1 MFRTAL
7 KGVAAHKVR
16 FLLTALAI
24 ILGVGF
30 IAGTYILTDTMNAA
44 FDGLFQQ
51 ISKGIAVEVTGT
63 PKFTSSG
70 PGGQQS
76 GSAQRV
82 PASLVPVV
90 AAVEG
95 VRVAEGNVGGYA
107 QLVDEKGK
115 AISTG
120 GAPTLGTSWTS
131 DAQMNSLT
139 MRQGRAPRDSGEIAV
154 DAGTA
159 AKHDLHI
166 GDTVTVLLQGPSIKA
181 KIVGLVGFGQQDNL
195 LGATLVVFDTATA
208 QRVFDAPNQFDAI
221 AVAADPG
228 VSAVQLRDRIQ
239 AVLPNGFQAKTGQ
252 ETAQTQSADIRKALS
267 FFTIAL
273 LVFADIA
280 LFVGAFIIYNTFSIL
295 VAQRTREL
303 ALLRA
308 LGASGAQVR
317 RAVMIEAA
325 VVGIFASIIGLAFG
339 FVVAAGLR
347 ALLNAFG
354 IDLPSTSLQVLPRTI
369 IVALI
374 IGVGVTLASAL
385 VPARRAA
392 KLPPVAALRDPEPS
406 SSAFSLGRT
415 IIGSLLTAGGIA
427 ALFLG
432 LFGSTGNSGLLV
444 GLGAILVFLGVGGLS
459 PLIARPLARV
469 IGAPGAGVSR
479 VSGKLGRENAMR
491 NPKRTASTAA
501 ALMIG
506 LGLVA
511 FVSIFAASIKSSADA
526 ALESTLKADYI
537 VTSTSFQPF
546 SQNVAAELRSKS
558 EFASVSEVRQGI
570 MGFKG
575 TATQV
580 SGMDPETL
588 TQVATVNMKAG
599 SVDALGQENG
609 LLVWQQTAKSNGW
622 TVGDTVPVEFNQT
635 GKQTLKVVGIY
646 TDNRLLGNYVVSLD
660 TYDRNFVEQLDTVV
674 LAKTAPGVS
683 QAQAKAAANA
693 VAKAFPNVQV
703 QDQAEFRQKQ
713 ASQIDTLL
721 GLITA
726 LLGLAIFIALFG
738 IINTLGLSILER
750 TREIGLLRAV
760 GMSRRQVR
768 GMIRWE
774 SVIIAV
780 LGALLGIVVGV
791 FFGWAMVRALHS
803 QGITSMTV
811 PYGQLLF
818 YVILAGVFGVLAG
831 LLPARRAA
839 RLNVLEAIAT
849 E

>member
-16 FLLTALAI
+16 LALTALAI

-51 ISKGIAVEVTGT
+51 ISKGVAVQVSGT
-63 PKFTSSG
+63 PKFTSSV
-70 PGGQQS
+70 GGQDS

-82 PASLVPVV
+82 PASLVPTV
-90 AAVEG
+90 AGVEG
-95 VRVAEGNVGGYA
+95 VRVADGTVGGYA
-107 QLVDEKGK
+107 QLVDKHGK

-131 DAQMNSLT
+131 DKEMNSLT
-139 MRQGRAPRDSGEIAV
+139 IRQGRPPETSSEIAV

-159 AKHDLHI
+159 SKYNLKV
-166 GDTVTVLLQGPSIKA
+166 GDTVTVLLQGPSMKA
-181 KIVGLVGFGQQDNL
+181 KIVGIVGFGKQDNL

-208 QRVFDAPNQFDAI
+208 QRVFNAPNQFDAI
-221 AVAADPG
+221 EVAADPG
-228 VSAVQLRDRIQ
+228 VSAVTLRDRIQ
-239 AVLPNGFQAKTGQ
+239 AVLPAGFQAKTGQ
-252 ETAQTQSADIRKALS
+252 ETAQTQSSDIKKALS

-325 VVGIFASIIGLAFG
+325 VVGVFASLIGIAFG
-339 FVVAAGLR
+339 FLVALGLR

-369 IVALI
+369 IVGLI
-374 IGVGVTLASAL
+374 IGIGVTLVSAIA
-385 VPARRAA
+385 PARRAA

-406 SSAFSLGRT
+406 SSAFSLART
-415 IIGSLLTAGGIA
+415 ILGGVLTAAGIG

-432 LFGSTGNSGLLV
+432 LFGSTSNAGLLV
-444 GLGAILVFLGVGGLS
+444 GLGALLVFLGVGGLS
-459 PLIARPLARV
+459 PLIARPLAFGL
-469 IGAPGAGVSR
+469 GAPLSRLAGI
-479 VSGKLGRENAMR
+479 SGRLGRENAMR

-506 LGLVA
+506 LGLVG
-511 FVSIFAASIKSSADA
+511 FVSIFAASVKSSATA
-526 ALESTLKADYI
+526 ALEATLKADYI

-546 SQNVAAELRSKS
+546 SQDVAGELRSKS
-558 EFASVSEVRQGI
+558 EFTSVSQVRQGI
-570 MGFKG
+570 MGFRG
-575 TATQV
+575 SATQV
-580 SGMDPETL
+580 TGVDPATV
-588 TQVATVNMKAG
+588 TQVVSVPMKAG
-599 SVDALGQENG
+599 SVSALSQQNG
-609 LLVWQQTAKSNGW
+609 LLVWQQTATSNGW
-622 TVGDTVPVEFNQT
+622 SVGDSIPVTFNAT
-635 GKQTLKVVGIY
+635 GKQELKIVGVY
-646 TDNRLLGNYVVSLD
+646 TDNRLLGNYVISLD
-660 TYDRNFVEQLDTVV
+660 TYDHNFTSQLDTFV
-674 LAKTAPGVS
+674 LATTAPGVS
-683 QAQAKAAANA
+683 QSQAKAAANS
-693 VAKAFPNVQV
+693 VAKSFPNVQV
-703 QDQAEFRQKQ
+703 QDQAQFRAKQ

-726 LLGLAIFIALFG
+726 LLGLAILIALFG
-738 IINTLGLSILER
+738 IVNTLGLSILER

-760 GMSRRQVR
+760 GMGRRQVR
-768 GMIRWE
+768 AMIRWE
-774 SVIIAV
+774 AVIIAV
-780 LGALLGIVVGV
+780 LGAVLGIVVGI
-791 FFGWAMVRALHS
+791 FFGWALVTALNS
-803 QGITSMTV
+803 QGITSLTI

-831 LLPARRAA
+831 VFPARRAA
-839 RLNVLEAIAT
+839 KLNVLQAIAT

>member
-1 MFRTAL
+1 VFRAAL
-7 KGVAAHKVR
+7 KGVVAHKVR
-16 FLLTALAI
+16 LLLTALAI

-51 ISKGIAVEVTGT
+51 ISKGVAVEVSGT

-90 AAVEG
+90 AGVAG
-95 VRVAEGNVGGYA
+95 VRVAEGTVGGYA
-107 QLVDEKGK
+107 QVVDKHGK
-115 AISTG
+115 AVSTG

-131 DAQMNSLT
+131 DAQMNPLT
-139 MRQGRAPRDSGEIAV
+139 VRRGRPPANGSEIAV

-159 AKHDLHI
+159 AKHDLHV
-166 GDTVTVLLQGPSIKA
+166 GDTVTVLLQGPSMRA
-181 KIVGLVGFGQQDNL
+181 KIVGIVGFGEQDNL
-195 LGATLVVFDTATA
+195 AGATLVVFDTATA
-208 QRVFDAPNQFDAI
+208 QRVFDAPDQFDAI
-221 AVAADPG
+221 EVAADQG
-228 VSAVQLRDRIQ
+228 VSPVQLRDRIQ
-239 AVLPNGFQAKTGQ
+239 AALPGGFQAKTGQ
-252 ETAQTQSADIRKALS
+252 ETAQANSSDLKKALS

-325 VVGIFASIIGLAFG
+325 VVGVFASIVGLGFG
-339 FVVAAGLR
+339 FLVAAGLR

-354 IDLPSTSLQVLPRTI
+354 IDLPSTSLQILPRTI
-369 IVALI
+369 IVALL

-415 IIGSLLTAGGIA
+415 IIGSLFTAGGVA

-432 LFGSTGNSGLLV
+432 LFGNTSNSALV
-444 GLGAILVFLGVGGLS
+444 VGIGALLVFLGVGGLS
-459 PLIARPLARV
+459 PLIARPLSRV
-469 IGAPGAGVSR
+469 IGAPGARMSR
-479 VSGKLGRENAMR
+479 ISGKLGRENAMR

-511 FVSIFAASIKSSADA
+511 FVSIFAASIKSSASA
-526 ALESTLKADYI
+526 ALEATLKADYI

-558 EFASVSEVRQGI
+558 EFATVSEVRQGI
-570 MGFKG
+570 MGRKG
-575 TATQV
+575 SATQV
-580 SGMDPETL
+580 SGMDPRTM
-588 TQVATVNMKAG
+588 TQVVTVDMNAG
-599 SVDALGQENG
+599 SVSALGQENG

-622 TVGDTVPVEFNQT
+622 TVGDTVPVEFNRT

-646 TDNRLLGNYVVSLD
+646 ADNRLLGNYVISLD

-683 QAQAKAAANA
+683 AQQAKAAANA

-703 QDQAEFRQKQ
+703 QDQLEFRQKQ

-721 GLITA
+721 GLVTA

-760 GMSRRQVR
+760 GLSRRQVR

-774 SVIIAV
+774 SVIIAI
-780 LGALLGIVVGV
+780 LGAALGIAVGV

-803 QGITSMTV
+803 QGITSMTI

-831 LLPARRAA
+831 IIPARRAA
-839 RLNVLEAIAT
+839 KLNVLEAIAT

>member
-16 FLLTALAI
+16 LALTALAI

-51 ISKGIAVEVTGT
+51 ISKGVAVEVSGT
-63 PKFTSSG
+63 PKFTSSV
-70 PGGQQS
+70 GGEDS

-82 PASLVPVV
+82 PASLVPTV
-90 AAVEG
+90 AAVQG
-95 VRVAEGNVGGYA
+95 VRVAEGTVGGYA
-107 QLVDEKGK
+107 QLVDKKGK

-120 GAPTLGTSWTS
+120 GALTLGTSWTS
-131 DAQMNSLT
+131 DPGMSSLT
-139 MRQGRAPRDSGEIAV
+139 IRQGRPPENSSEIAV

-159 AKHDLHI
+159 TKHELKL
-166 GDTVTVLLQGPSIKA
+166 GDTVTVLLQGPSMQA
-181 KIVGLVGFGQQDNL
+181 KIVGIVGFGSQDNL

-221 AVAADPG
+221 EVAADPG
-228 VSAVQLRDRIQ
+228 VSAVTLRDRIQ
-239 AVLPNGFQAKTGQ
+239 AALPDGFQAKTGQ
-252 ETAQTQSADIRKALS
+252 ETAQTQSTDIKKALS

-317 RAVMIEAA
+317 RAVLIEAA
-325 VVGIFASIIGLAFG
+325 VVGVVASLIGLAFG

-369 IVALI
+369 IVGLI
-374 IGVGVTLASAL
+374 IGIGVTLVSAIA
-385 VPARRAA
+385 PARRAA

-406 SSAFSLGRT
+406 STAFSLART
-415 IIGSLLTAGGIA
+415 ILGGALTLAGIG

-432 LFGSTGNSGLLV
+432 LFGGTSSSGLLV
-444 GLGAILVFLGVGGLS
+444 GIGALLVFLGVGGLS
-459 PLIARPLARV
+459 PLIARPLARGL
-469 IGAPGAGVSR
+469 GAPPARLAGI
-479 VSGKLGRENAMR
+479 SGRLGRENAMR

-511 FVSIFAASIKSSADA
+511 FVSIFAASVKSSATA
-526 ALESTLKADYI
+526 ALDSALKADYI
-537 VTSTSFQPF
+537 VSSTSFQPF
-546 SQNVAAELRSKS
+546 SQNVAGELRSKS
-558 EFASVSEVRQGI
+558 EFASVSQLRQGI
-570 MGFKG
+570 MGFRG
-575 TATQV
+575 AAAQV
-580 SGMDPETL
+580 TGADPATL
-588 TQVATVNMKAG
+588 TQVVSVPMKAG
-599 SVDALGQENG
+599 SVSALSRQNG
-609 LLVWQQTAKSNGW
+609 LLVWEQTASSNGW
-622 TVGDTVPVEFNQT
+622 SLGDTVPVTFNAT
-635 GKQTLKVVGIY
+635 GKQELKIVGLY
-646 TDNRLLGNYVVSLD
+646 TDNRLLGNYVISLD
-660 TYDRNFVEQLDTVV
+660 TYDRNFTQQLDTFV
-674 LAKTAPGVS
+674 LATTAPGVS
-683 QAQAKAAANA
+683 QSQAKAAANA
-693 VAKAFPNVQV
+693 VAKSFPNVQV
-703 QDQAEFRQKQ
+703 QDQAQFRAKQ
-713 ASQIDTLL
+713 ASQVDTLL

-726 LLGLAIFIALFG
+726 LLGLAILIALFG
-738 IINTLGLSILER
+738 IVNTLGLSILER

-760 GMSRRQVR
+760 GMARRQVR

-774 SVIIAV
+774 AVIIAV
-780 LGALLGIVVGV
+780 FGAVLGIAVGV
-791 FFGWAMVRALHS
+791 FFGWAMVRALNS
-803 QGITSMTV
+803 QGITSLTI

-831 LLPARRAA
+831 VFPARRAA
-839 RLNVLEAIAT
+839 KLNVLQAIAT

>member
-1 MFRTAL
+1 MLRTAL

-16 FLLTALAI
+16 FVLTALAI

-51 ISKGIAVEVTGT
+51 ISKGVAVEVSGAPNCTA
-63 PKFTSSG
+63 SS
-70 PGGQQS
+70 PGGNT

-90 AAVEG
+90 AGVSG
-95 VRVAEGNVGGYA
+95 VRVAEGTVGGYA
-107 QLVDEKGK
+107 QLVDEHGK

-120 GAPTLGTSWTS
+120 GAPTVGTSWTS

-139 MRQGRAPRDSGEIAV
+139 LRQGRAPTSSSEIAV

-166 GDTVTVLLQGPSIKA
+166 GDTVTVLLQGPSIRA
-181 KIVGLVGFGQQDNL
+181 KIVGIVGLGRQDNL
-195 LGATLVVFDTATA
+195 LGTTLVVFDTATA
-208 QRVFDAPNQFDAI
+208 QRVFDAPGQYDAI
-221 AVAADPG
+221 EVAADPG
-228 VSAVQLRDRIQ
+228 VSPAQLRDRIQ
-239 AVLPNGFQAKTGQ
+239 AALPSGFQAKTGQ
-252 ETAQTQSADIRKALS
+252 ETAQTQSSDLKKALS

-308 LGASGAQVR
+308 LGASAAQVR
-317 RAVMIEAA
+317 RAVMIEAG
-325 VVGIFASIIGLAFG
+325 VVGIFASLVGLGFG

-347 ALLNAFG
+347 ALLDAFG

-374 IGVGVTLASAL
+374 IGVGVTLVSAL

-415 IIGSLLTAGGIA
+415 IFGGALTLGGIA

-432 LFGSTGNSGLLV
+432 LFGSTGNGGALV
-444 GLGAILVFLGVGGLS
+444 GLGALLVFLGVGGLS
-459 PLIARPLARV
+459 PLIARPLARA
-469 IGAPGAGVSR
+469 IGAPGAHLSR
-479 VSGKLGRENAMR
+479 ISGKLGRENAMR

-511 FVSIFAASIKSSADA
+511 FVSIFAASIKGSASSALA
-526 ALESTLKADYI
+526 ATLKADYI

-558 EFASVSEVRQGI
+558 EFASVSQVRQGI
-570 MGFKG
+570 MCLKG
-575 TATQV
+575 AATQV
-580 SGMDPETL
+580 SGMDPGTM
-588 TQVATVNMKAG
+588 TKVVTVNMKAG
-599 SVDALGQENG
+599 SVASLAQGNA
-609 LLVWQQTAKSNGW
+609 LLVWQQTAKANGW
-622 TVGDTVPVEFNQT
+622 TVGDAVPVAFNST
-635 GKQTLKVVGIY
+635 GKQTLKVTGIY
-646 TDNRLLGNYVVSLD
+646 TDNRLLGNYVISLA
-660 TYDRNFVEQLDTVV
+660 TYDRNFVEPLDTVV
-674 LAKTAPGVS
+674 LAKTEPGVS
-683 QAQAKAAANA
+683 QSQAKAAASS
-693 VAKAFPNVQV
+693 VVKAFPNVQV
-703 QDQAEFRQKQ
+703 QDQAQFRQKQ
-713 ASQIDTLL
+713 ASQINSLL

-726 LLGLAIFIALFG
+726 LLGLAILIALFG

-760 GMSRRQVR
+760 GMARRQVR

-780 LGALLGIVVGV
+780 LGAVLGIVVGV

-811 PYGQLLF
+811 PYGQLVV
-818 YVILAGVFGVLAG
+818 YVVLAGLFGVLAG
-831 LLPARRAA
+831 LIPARRAA
-839 RLNVLEAIAT
+839 KLNVLQAITT